1 MSIQGRQVATILP
14 AQEAYTL
21 WAPTYDQTPN
31 PLLALEER
39 VLGPIIETFASRDV
53 VDLGCGTG
61 RWLERL
67 ESLLP
72 RSLTGID
79 TSPAMLAQAR
89 RKCLNSTSLIHASC
103 AATPLFDRSADCILA
118 SFLLSYIPHLSIFA
132 DEIARVLRPSGSLI
146 VSDLHPDAMT
156 YGWRRTFSSAGN
168 LFEIATFP
176 YTFLDLIA
184 AMYAAGLRLEQ
195 VEEPCFGEE
204 ESVIFRENGKLA
216 RFHQVQSLPVIY
228 WARFSRRES

>member
-1 MSIQGRQVATILP
+1 MSTQGRQAATILP

-21 WAPTYDQTPN
+21 WAPTYDHTPN

-39 VLGPIIETFASRDV
+39 VLAPVMDSFASRDI

-67 ESLLP
+67 ESLPP

-79 TSPAMLAQAR
+79 SSQAMLAQAR
-89 RKCLNSTSLIHASC
+89 GKCLNSTALMHASC
-103 AATPLFDRSADCILA
+103 AATPLPDLSADSVLA
-118 SFLLSYIPHLSIFA
+118 SFLLSYIPHLPTFA
-132 DEIARVLRPSGSLI
+132 DEIARILRPGGSLI
-146 VSDLHPDAMT
+146 VSDLHPDALT
-156 YGWRRTFSSAGN
+156 YGWRRTFRSAGN

-195 VEEPCFGEE
+195 VEEPCFGEQE
-204 ESVIFRENGKLA
+204 AVIFRETGKLA
-216 RFHQVQSLPVIY
+216 SFHQVQSLPIIY
-228 WARFSRRES
+228 WARFSRRER

>member
-1 MSIQGRQVATILP
+1 MSITGRQAATILP

-21 WAPTYDQTPN
+21 WASTYDETPN
-31 PLLALEER
+31 PLIALEER
-39 VLGPIIETFASRDV
+39 VLAPVMDSFASRDI
-53 VDLGCGTG
+53 VDVGCGTG

-67 ESLLP
+67 ELLPP

-79 TSPAMLAQAR
+79 SSPAMLAQAG
-89 RKCLNSTSLIHASC
+89 RKCRNTTALFHASC
-103 AATPLFDRSADCILA
+103 AATPLSDLSADCVLA
-118 SFLLSYIPHLSIFA
+118 SFLLSYIPHLPTFA
-132 DEIARVLRPSGSLI
+132 EEIARILRPGGALI
-146 VSDLHPDAMT
+146 VSDLHPDAIT
-156 YGWRRTFSSAGN
+156 YGWRRTFRSAGN

-204 ESVIFRENGKLA
+204 EAGIFRENGKLA

-228 WARFSRRES
+228 WAHFSRRES